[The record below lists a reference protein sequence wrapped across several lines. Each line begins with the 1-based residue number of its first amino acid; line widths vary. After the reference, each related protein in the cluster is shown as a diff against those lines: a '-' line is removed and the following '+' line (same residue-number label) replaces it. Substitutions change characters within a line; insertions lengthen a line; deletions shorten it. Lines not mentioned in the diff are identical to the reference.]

1 MSKLSV
7 NEGFERNRKN
17 ENKKKIIEEQ
27 KKEGQP
33 DVKNKDEN
41 EKQKSGGR
49 SKSKSKKEIIKSTL
63 DGDTSSGKKKKESK
77 VSKPAEEVQ
86 GDVKAGT
93 TSGKEKIAALDGDVI
108 PADLCGEMD
117 KTINDS
123 ENPAVHDRVTR
134 IAETDL
140 IFDPKV
146 VKYRGNVD
154 EEKNKSEVEQLEKEM
169 EAACAKHERRV
180 RNKTRKSEES
190 VKSVDTP
197 VPTDR
202 RVKMKPDAC
211 VLFETKEQL
220 TDDEAIDRVEEDDK
234 EQ

>member
-1 MSKLSV
+1 MCWLVMVVYLLPLCAKKKSETSMSKLSV
-7 NEGFERNRKN
+7 NEGFEINRKN

-123 ENPAVHDRVTR
+123 ENR
-134 IAETDL
+134 EFL
-140 IFDPKV
+140 
-146 VKYRGNVD
+146 
-154 EEKNKSEVEQLEKEM
+154 
-169 EAACAKHERRV
+169 
-180 RNKTRKSEES
+180 KTR
-190 VKSVDTP
+190 TP
-197 VPTDR
+197 
-202 RVKMKPDAC
+202 
-211 VLFETKEQL
+211 
-220 TDDEAIDRVEEDDK
+220 
-234 EQ
+234 